1 MKNNQ
6 FPKQQNTKNSEEL
19 WRERVRSVLGKDYV
33 QKILVFSEDLGIN
46 EFKDF
51 NQKIQDFIKERT
63 EGITSSRLR
72 KVYEL
77 VKKAKNIS
85 ELLYT
90 IPYLAYMVG
99 REENK
104 RKKDALGELY
114 VVLKDA
120 IENAEKDKHLKNI
133 QKFTEALV
141 AYQKFYGRD

>member
-1 MKNNQ
+1 MKDNQ
-6 FPKQQNTKNSEEL
+6 FSKQQNTKTPEEL
-19 WRERVRSVLGKDYV
+19 WRERARSVLGKDYV
-33 QKILVFSEDLGIN
+33 QKILVFGEDLDIN

-72 KVYEL
+72 KVYDL
-77 VKKAKNIS
+77 IKKAKSVS

-90 IPYLAYMVG
+90 IPHLAYMVG

-141 AYQKFYGRD
+141 AYQKFYGKD